1 LDQALNILGQSRN
14 GTDFRQLAITHS
26 SDQTALDGGDL
37 GWRKLAQL
45 PEVFIKALEQLD
57 VGEVSSPIRSDAGY
71 HLLKL
76 YERRGGGEQLVEQHF
91 VRHIL
96 VTPNQI
102 RDSDSTVDLL
112 EKLRARAEDGEEFAT
127 LAKEYSEDSGS
138 ALSGGELGWSTPGMF
153 VPEFED
159 IMHSIALNEISIPF
173 RSQFGWH
180 ILQVTERRRQ
190 DFSQEIMR
198 NKAQNLLRQRKYEEE
213 LQVWLQEIRDEAFIE
228 IKSNNPS

>member
-1 LDQALNILGQSRN
+1 M
-14 GTDFRQLAITHS
+14 
-26 SDQTALDGGDL
+26 
-37 GWRKLAQL
+37 
-45 PEVFIKALEQLD
+45 
-57 VGEVSSPIRSDAGY
+57 
-71 HLLKL
+71 
-76 YERRGGGEQLVEQHF
+76 
-91 VRHIL
+91 RHIL

-112 EKLRARAEDGEEFAT
+112 ETLRERASNGEDFAM

-159 IMHSIALNEISIPF
+159 VMKTIVINEISMPF

-228 IKSNNPS
+228 IKSDSAS

>member
-1 LDQALNILGQSRN
+1 
-14 GTDFRQLAITHS
+14 
-26 SDQTALDGGDL
+26 L
-37 GWRKLAQL
+37 GWRKLVQL
-45 PEVFIKALEQLD
+45 PKVFINALEQLD
-57 VGEVSSPIRSDAGY
+57 VDEVSPPIRSDAGF
-71 HLLKL
+71 HLIKL
-76 YERRGGGEQLVEQHF
+76 YDRRGGGEQLVEQHF

-112 EKLRARAEDGEEFAT
+112 ETLRERASNGEDFAM

-138 ALSGGELGWSTPGMF
+138 ALGGGELGWSTPGMF

-159 IMHSIALNEISIPF
+159 VMETIVINEISMPF

-228 IKSNNPS
+228 IKSDSAS